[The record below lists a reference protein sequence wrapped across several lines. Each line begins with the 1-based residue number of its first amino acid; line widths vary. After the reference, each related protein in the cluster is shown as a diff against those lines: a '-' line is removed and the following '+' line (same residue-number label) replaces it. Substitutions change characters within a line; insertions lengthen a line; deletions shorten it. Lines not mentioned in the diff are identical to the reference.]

1 VLKDK
6 LIGKALSGADL
17 PLTVDRSRCL
27 RMRFNKN
34 ECNVC
39 ISNCHAD
46 ALIFGDDIAI
56 DADKCTLCMVC
67 VSECPADCF
76 EIKGHDFYLV
86 ISKLRKLES
95 SIESL
100 VLGCRNNAKKPHHA
114 RTYCFG
120 YLSEEHIIALYL
132 YMRNPLQIDMTGCAD
147 CKNGFIADILQKR
160 IADIET
166 KTSLNIS
173 GKIKPVRDISEL
185 DFQDVSYDRRG
196 FFNAIKNLTFIQ
208 AAGLFDNE
216 DDTEHTQSYSAKK
229 LPLKRELLN
238 RAIKMLPDENRK
250 ELLKNYYYDV
260 SVTDTCNNCFACI
273 GMCPTGALKIESRD
287 DDRELFFTSFL
298 CNGCGLCRDFCMACS
313 VKIEKGF
320 SGDNPFEFYS
330 AKDVLLC
337 EG

>member
-1 VLKDK
+1 MFKGKIID
-6 LIGKALSGADL
+6 KALNAVDCIE
-17 PLTVDRSRCL
+17 TDRSRCM
-27 RMRFNKN
+27 RMRFNRN
-34 ECNVC
+34 ECNRCIEQCRSEAITIYEDVTVGDSNCSACMLC
-39 ISNCHAD
+39 ISA
-46 ALIFGDDIAI
+46 
-56 DADKCTLCMVC
+56 
-67 VSECPADCF
+67 CPSDCF
-76 EIKGHDFYLV
+76 EIKGHDFYSV
-86 ISKLRKLES
+86 ISKLRKLEP
-95 SIESL
+95 SIESP

-114 RTYCFG
+114 QTYCFG

-173 GKIKPVRDISEL
+173 GKIKPVRDTSGL

-196 FFNAIKNLTFIQ
+196 FFKAIKNLTFIQ

-216 DDTEHTQSYSAKK
+216 DDIEHTQSYSAKK

-238 RAIKMLPDENRK
+238 RAIKMLPDETQK

-273 GMCPTGALKIESRD
+273 GMCPTGALKIED
-287 DDRELFFTSFL
+287 KDEDRELFFSTSL